1 VNVVGTVDASTN
13 IIQVVSITDKN
24 LDSLTAAYLA
34 VVIIFF
40 IYGFTVAR
48 RVTRLQAEI
57 VRLKSLG

>member
-1 VNVVGTVDASTN
+1 VNVVGTLEASTN

-34 VVIIFF
+34 VAVIFF
-40 IYGFTVAR
+40 IYAFTVAR

-57 VRLKSLG
+57 VHHLCSE